1 MSAAAD
7 KSDKQS
13 VPSEKSNKSTV
24 ILLFTIAADTTWRM
38 FVPVIGG
45 TVLGVWLDNAIET
58 KPILTILCITLGVV
72 IAGILVRQQL
82 NRKLT
87 NDK

>member
-7 KSDKQS
+7 KSDKKGA
-13 VPSEKSNKSTV
+13 PSQKSAV
-24 ILLFTIAADTTWRM
+24 ILLFMIAADTTWRM
-38 FVPVIGG
+38 FVPIIAG
-45 TVLGVWLDNAIET
+45 TALGIWTDHTLTD
-58 KPILTILCITLGVV
+58 KPLGTIIGVV
-72 IAGILVRQQL
+72 IGTVIAALLVRQQL

>member
-7 KSDKQS
+7 NSDKQS
-13 VPSEKSNKSTV
+13 APSEQPNKSTV
-24 ILLFTIAADTTWRM
+24 ILLFMIAADTTWRM
-38 FVPVIGG
+38 FVPIIGG
-45 TVLGVWLDNAIET
+45 TVLGVWLDNAT
-58 KPILTILCITLGVV
+58 GVKPVLTILCIMLGII
-72 IAGILVRQQL
+72 IAGVLVRQQL

>member
-7 KSDKQS
+7 KSDKQNE
-13 VPSEKSNKSTV
+13 PSEKPSKSTV

-38 FVPVIGG
+38 FVPIIGG
-45 TVLGVWLDNAIET
+45 TVLGVWMDNMIGT
-58 KPILTILCITLGVV
+58 KPVLTILCIMLGVV
-72 IAGILVRQQL
+72 IAGVLVRQQM